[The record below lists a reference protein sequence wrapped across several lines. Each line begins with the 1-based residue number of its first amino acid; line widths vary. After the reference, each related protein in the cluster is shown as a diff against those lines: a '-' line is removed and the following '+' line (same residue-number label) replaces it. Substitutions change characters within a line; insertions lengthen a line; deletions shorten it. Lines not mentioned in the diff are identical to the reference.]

1 MEIEDYVSVTGMAT
15 KKATIVNVHA
25 HALGQAFNAWGES
38 KKMSGDVTDYELGYT
53 LAFQRAL
60 EDLLVQVKKASA
72 KVIKENDSKMS
83 PVLVYRKP

>member
-38 KKMSGDVTDYELGYT
+38 KKMSGDVSDPELGYT
-53 LAFQRAL
+53 LALQRAL
-60 EDLLVQVKKASA
+60 EDLLAQLKKASG
-72 KVIKENDSKMS
+72 KVIKTNDSKTEAA
-83 PVLVYRKP
+83 